1 MDEQPLSESQGSRVA
16 FWVVAS
22 LGVLASVVSWSWYGM
37 AQEEAQSEQ
46 SKAVSAGTSMAGFA
60 ELVGGVPLVIAH
72 LVGLGLLLVFGWGGF
87 RRRGVVLAMCAVAVA
102 SVIGM
107 ICAQL
112 LWAGELFDLGIDN
125 DTYVP

>member
-1 MDEQPLSESQGSRVA
+1 VS

-22 LGVLASVVSWSWYGM
+22 LGVVASAIAWVWYGM

-60 ELVGGVPLVIAH
+60 ELVGGVPLVLAH
-72 LVGLGLLLVFGWGGF
+72 LVGLGVLLILGWRSYRKHGII
-87 RRRGVVLAMCAVAVA
+87 LAVVAVA
-102 SVIGM
+102 IASAIG
-107 ICAQL
+107 ILCAQL
-112 LWAGELFDLGIDN
+112 LWAGDLFELGIGN